1 MGESIPPVKYGI
13 GDVQGGGDDE
23 GTDSPMA
30 AARRIENSQS
40 QLGAFINVC
49 NEETIAS
56 EVMPFKP
63 ESSTLAGWS
72 IAVKDNIDVGGM
84 PTTAG
89 TLIWRSHVAD
99 RDAEA
104 VRAVRNAGAFIVG
117 KTNMDELGWGGLTD
131 NPHYGRTNNPWD
143 LSTFVG
149 GSSGGSAAAVAS
161 RVCRAALGTDT
172 GGSVRLP
179 ASFTG
184 IVGYRP
190 SWGGVSAEGVRA
202 LAPSMDVVGAL
213 ATSVQ
218 DVDLIRDAIRRRPLT
233 SKGVLSPNKERAN
246 EREYVIGFDPSFL
259 DFATNDVARVTEQAI
274 TSAANA
280 GCIVQ
285 EVRVKEF
292 STYLEPWMILH
303 MAEPAELYSAML
315 QESPHLLSADVKGR
329 LRAGQAFT
337 SGDLRRAMLYRSWFS
352 ARFFELLGE
361 VDALLT
367 PTVPFGAV
375 PHGTRHI
382 QIGQEEHDIFAL
394 LPRFTGLAS
403 ISGAPA
409 ISLPAGLSTVGLPI
423 GIQLIGKLNRDQR
436 LLDVAHRI
444 EGILGWSI
452 QPRIVFGDRRSW
464 NDR

>member
-1 MGESIPPVKYGI
+1 MGEVE
-13 GDVQGGGDDE
+13 DA
-23 GTDSPMA
+23 DSPMA
-30 AARRIENSQS
+30 AARRIKNSQR
-40 QLGAFINVC
+40 QLGAFIDVST
-49 NEETIAS
+49 EKTIAS
-56 EVMPFKP
+56 EVTPFEP
-63 ESSTLAGWS
+63 GSSTLAGWS
-72 IAVKDNIDVGGM
+72 VAVKDNIDVGGL

-89 TLIWRSHVAD
+89 TLIWQNHVAD
-99 RDAEA
+99 QDAEV

-190 SWGGVSAEGVRA
+190 SWGNVSAEGVRP

-218 DVDLIRDAIRRRPLT
+218 DVALIRDAIRSRPPT
-233 SKGVLSPNKERAN
+233 PEEPLSPNKETAN
-246 EREYVIGFDPSFL
+246 EREYIIGFDPSFL
-259 DFATNDVARVTEQAI
+259 DFAANDVAKVTEQAI
-274 TSAANA
+274 ASAANA
-280 GCIVQ
+280 GCIVR

-303 MAEPAELYSAML
+303 MAEPAELYSAIL
-315 QESPHLLSADVKGR
+315 QESPHLLSTDVKDR
-329 LRAGQAFT
+329 LRAGLAFT
-337 SGDLRRAMLYRSWFS
+337 SSDLRRAMLYRYWFS
-352 ARFFELLGE
+352 ARFFGLLGE

-367 PTVPFGAV
+367 PTVPFSAV
-375 PHGTRHI
+375 PHGTQHV
-382 QIGQEEHDIFAL
+382 QIGGEEQDIFAL

-409 ISLPAGLSTVGLPI
+409 ISLPAGLSSVGLPV
-423 GIQLIGKLNRDQR
+423 GVQLIGKPNRDQR

-452 QPRIVFGDRRSW
+452 QPRMVFGDRRSW